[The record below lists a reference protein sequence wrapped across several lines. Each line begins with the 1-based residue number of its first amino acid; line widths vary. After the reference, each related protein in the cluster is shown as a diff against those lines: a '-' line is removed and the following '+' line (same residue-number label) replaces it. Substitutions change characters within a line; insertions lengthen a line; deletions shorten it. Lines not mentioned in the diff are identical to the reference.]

1 MRNGLFT
8 AFHRA
13 KEWVSFFHTERRSR
27 LERAQVKRVVPGSL
41 GVLATGLEPPECEAL
56 VLVCSCMALHFS
68 FALLLLV
75 MVQARRAQVS
85 WLPAFYPSED

>member
-1 MRNGLFT
+1 MMNGLFT

-13 KEWVSFFHTERRSR
+13 KYWASFFHTERRSW
-27 LERAQVKRVVPGSL
+27 LERAQVKRRGPRHRCLSI
-41 GVLATGLEPPECEAL
+41 GLEPPECEAL

-75 MVQARRAQVS
+75 MVQARRAQVFLAPS
-85 WLPAFYPSED
+85 FLPFRG